1 MPNSNGGTT
10 GSILFGTR
18 EQVGVGRGLAEF
30 RAGRPVVVKSGS
42 ETLLCLPVEGL
53 DKERLAA
60 FRALCAPIAP
70 RLVLTGRRARSLG
83 IDADEPVALE
93 LMSDVDANMILALV
107 ADATSDHV
115 FVPESAGPAAIA
127 AIELVKLA
135 QVLPAVLVAETTST
149 TVNAFN
155 PSIITVEAGA
165 VARFRE
171 KATQS
176 LPSPVKPTCR

>member
-1 MPNSNGGTT
+1 MPNNSGGDA

-30 RAGRPVVVKSGS
+30 RAGRPVVVTGGS

-93 LMSDVDANMILALV
+93 LMPDVDANTILALV
-107 ADATSDHV
+107 ADAKSDHV
-115 FVPESAGPAAIA
+115 FVPEPAGPAAIA
-127 AIELVKLA
+127 AIDLVKLA
-135 QVLPAVLVAETTST
+135 QVLPAVLVAETTAT
-149 TVNAFN
+149 IVNAFN
-155 PSIITVEAGA
+155 PSHHHRRGR
-165 VARFRE
+165 AR
-171 KATQS
+171 
-176 LPSPVKPTCR
+176 